1 MWYVG
6 FKFIYKVAT
15 AHYALHVIQMSLER
29 KVKCL
34 TFNED
39 KNVRRGR
46 PVEPLLNQV
55 TDNENVSIDQLCN
68 ISLGKKIGRST

>member
-55 TDNENVSIDQLCN
+55 TVSIDQLCK

>member
-6 FKFIYKVAT
+6 FKFFIKLQQRN
-15 AHYALHVIQMSLER
+15 YALHVIRMSLER
-29 KVKCL
+29 NVKCL
-34 TFNED
+34 TFNDD

-46 PVEPLLNQV
+46 PVKSLLNQV
-55 TDNENVSIDQLCN
+55 TDNENVTIDQLCN

>member
-55 TDNENVSIDQLCN
+55 TDNEIEKLCN
-68 ISLGKKIGRST
+68 IPLGKKVGRST

>member
-1 MWYVG
+1 M
-6 FKFIYKVAT
+6 IR
-15 AHYALHVIQMSLER
+15 ISLER
-29 KVKCL
+29 NVKCL
-34 TFNED
+34 TFND
-39 KNVRRGR
+39 DINVKRGR